1 MSLEDLLSTVQPFGQ
16 SMAAGKRSVGPRS
29 AKYRVAARR
38 LGGKFT
44 PEGRQMLMKG
54 EQLRLMEPNISTPE
68 SRNLI
73 NRGEEIK
80 AAYASGGLKF
90 AKDLKPLRRQWFQDV
105 QAANLSAEDKEGIR
119 QMFSQDFL
127 DAGKELDAEAQR
139 DFNLKNQ
146 KFGIQKARQ
155 DIQRNQQ
162 TLQTGSIALKQ
173 VKSDFNRQKE
183 AIKNEADVTEEIFK
197 IKKDLTLSKYRNGQ
211 DVFGDPN
218 MTGEEAARIY
228 GLKLLEG
235 KEAEEAALKA
245 NKIAQ
250 DKLIEILAKKPN
262 LTPSSLRALDALGQQ
277 VGTRV
282 TRIEELED
290 RKTADRRA
298 LQSQLL
304 NIGIP
309 LGLKDLN
316 FSNNDPETITS
327 NLEKITNKI
336 TGNLNLTRGIKA
348 REDRIKFIKEVSVLY
363 ISSLKDFPES
373 SDDFENIPSS
383 SKAGRDFL
391 NGYLNRASGFMK
403 RIGLEDPKLDK
414 DLSDIRKE
422 IEDEEWANSMGEV
435 INRKYFAIT
444 SKIEDLFIEI
454 NGALYEPSLRQATK
468 EEEEARKRAE
478 GNYSSDE

>member
-183 AIKNEADVTEEIFK
+183 AIKNEADVNEEISK
-197 IKKDLTLSKYRNGQ
+197 IQEDLRLSTYLRDENGNVIERQ
-211 DVFGDPN
+211 TPDGPVPIE
-218 MTGEEAARIY
+218 MLGEDAEKAR
-228 GLKLLEG
+228 
-235 KEAEEAALKA
+235 LKA

-363 ISSLKDFPES
+363 IASLKDFPES

>member
-29 AKYRVAARR
+29 AKFRVAARR

-73 NRGEEIK
+73 KRGEEIK

-162 TLQTGSIALKQ
+162 ILKTGRLGLKEL
-173 VKSDFNRQKE
+173 KSDFNRQKE
-183 AIKNEADVTEEIFK
+183 AIKNEASVSEEISK
-197 IKKDLTLSKYRNGQ
+197 IQEDLRQATYLRDENGNVIERQ
-211 DVFGDPN
+211 TSDGPVPIE
-218 MTGEEAARIY
+218 MLGEDAEKAR
-228 GLKLLEG
+228 
-235 KEAEEAALKA
+235 LKA
-245 NKIAQ
+245 NERALDAITG
-250 DKLIEILAKKPN
+250 ILATKPN
-262 LTPSSLRALDALGQQ
+262 LTPSSLRALDSVAQQ
-277 VGTRV
+277 AGKKV
-282 TRIEELED
+282 TRLESLED
-290 RKTADRRA
+290 RKTANQRA
-298 LQSQLL
+298 IQSQLL

-309 LGLKDLN
+309 LGIKGLD
-316 FSNNDPETITS
+316 FSNNNPATITS
-327 NLEKITNKI
+327 NLEKITGKI
-336 TGNLNLTRGIKA
+336 EENLNLTRGRKA
-348 REDRIKFIKEVSVLY
+348 TENRIKIIKEISVPY
-363 ISSLKDFPES
+363 MASLKDFPES

-383 SKAGRDFL
+383 VEAGREFL
-391 NGYLNRASGFMK
+391 NGYLNRASGFME

-414 DLSDIRKE
+414 ILLDIRKE
-422 IEDEEWANSMGEV
+422 ILAEEWANSMGEV
-435 INRKYFAIT
+435 INRKYFPIA
-444 SKIEDLFIEI
+444 SKIEDLMLEI
-454 NGALYEPSLRQATK
+454 NGSLFASPLKQATE

-478 GNYSSDE
+478 ANYSSD

>member
-68 SRNLI
+68 SRDLI
-73 NRGEEIK
+73 NKGEQIK

-162 TLQTGSIALKQ
+162 ILQTGRLGLKQ
-173 VKSDFNRQKE
+173 AESDFNRQQE
-183 AIKNEADVTEEIFK
+183 AIKNEAGVSEKINLIQQELNEARFMRDENNNVIQTQTPDGPVPMEIK
-197 IKKDLTLSKYRNGQ
+197 
-211 DVFGDPN
+211 
-218 MTGEEAARIY
+218 GEEAEKAR
-228 GLKLLEG
+228 
-235 KEAEEAALKA
+235 LKA
-245 NKIAQ
+245 NRQAIDQ
-250 DKLIEILAKKPN
+250 ITSILATTPN
-262 LTPSSLRALDALGQQ
+262 LTASSLRALDSLAQQ
-277 VGTRV
+277 AGKKV
-282 TRIEELED
+282 TRLESLKD
-290 RKTADRRA
+290 RKDANQRA
-298 LQSQLL
+298 IQSQLL

-309 LGLKDLN
+309 LGIKDLD
-316 FSNNDPETITS
+316 FSNNNPATITS
-327 NLEKITNKI
+327 NLKKI
-336 TGNLNLTRGIKA
+336 TGKIEQNLNLTRGRKATEDKIK
-348 REDRIKFIKEVSVLY
+348 IIKEIAVPY
-363 ISSLKDFPES
+363 MTSLKDFPES
-373 SDDFENIPSS
+373 SEDYESMPDRVE
-383 SKAGRDFL
+383 AGREFL
-391 NGYLNRASGFMK
+391 NGYAERARDFME
-403 RIGLEDPKLDK
+403 RIGLEDPNLKQTLDN
-414 DLSDIRKE
+414 IIKE
-422 IEDEEWANSMGEV
+422 ISAEEWANEATGAV
-435 INRKYFAIT
+435 IGSEYYSVA
-444 SKIEDLFIEI
+444 SKIENLMIAI
-454 NGALYEPSLRQATK
+454 NGSLYSPLLKQAT
-468 EEEEARKRAE
+468 EAEEEARKKAE
-478 GNYSSDE
+478 EGY

>member
-1 MSLEDLLSTVQPFGQ
+1 MSLEDLLSTVQPFGA
-16 SMAAGKRSVGPRS
+16 SGSRKRSVGPRS

-90 AKDLKPLRRQWFQDV
+90 AKDLQPLRRQWFQDV

-162 TLQTGSIALKQ
+162 ILQTGRLGLKQ
-173 VKSDFNRQKE
+173 AESDFNRQQE
-183 AIKNEADVTEEIFK
+183 AIKNEASVSEEIFK
-197 IKKDLTLSKYRNGQ
+197 IKEDLRRSRFRRDEYGNELYIDQ
-211 DVFGDPN
+211 GDG
-218 MTGEEAARIY
+218 TFKEDLLKGE
-228 GLKLLEG
+228 
-235 KEAEEAALKA
+235 EAEEARLKA
-245 NKIAQ
+245 NERALDAITG
-250 DKLIEILAKKPN
+250 ILATKPN
-262 LTPSSLRALDALGQQ
+262 LTPSSLRALDSVAQEAGKK
-277 VGTRV
+277 V
-282 TRIEELED
+282 TRIESLKD
-290 RKTADRRA
+290 RKDANQRA
-298 LQSQLL
+298 IQSQLL

-309 LGLKDLN
+309 LGIKGLD
-316 FSNNDPETITS
+316 FSNNNPATITS
-327 NLEKITNKI
+327 NLEKITGKI
-336 TGNLNLTRGIKA
+336 EENLNLTRG
-348 REDRIKFIKEVSVLY
+348 REATENRIKIIKEISVPY
-363 ISSLKDFPES
+363 MASLKDFPES

-383 SKAGRDFL
+383 VEAGREFL
-391 NGYLNRASGFMK
+391 NGYLNRASGFME

-414 DLSDIRKE
+414 ILLDIRKE
-422 IEDEEWANSMGEV
+422 ILAEEWANSMGEV
-435 INRKYFAIT
+435 INRKYFPIA
-444 SKIEDLFIEI
+444 SKIEDLMLEI
-454 NGALYEPSLRQATK
+454 NGSLFASPLKQATE

-478 GNYSSDE
+478 ANYSSDE

>member
-183 AIKNEADVTEEIFK
+183 AIKNEADVNEEISK
-197 IKKDLTLSKYRNGQ
+197 IQEDLRLSTYLRDENGNVIERQ
-211 DVFGDPN
+211 TPDGPVPIE
-218 MTGEEAARIY
+218 MLGEDAEKAR
-228 GLKLLEG
+228 
-235 KEAEEAALKA
+235 LKA

>member
-183 AIKNEADVTEEIFK
+183 AIKNEADVNEEISK
-197 IKKDLTLSKYRNGQ
+197 IQEDLRLSTYLRDENGNVIERQ
-211 DVFGDPN
+211 TPDGPVPIE
-218 MTGEEAARIY
+218 MLGEDAEKAR
-228 GLKLLEG
+228 
-235 KEAEEAALKA
+235 LKA

-363 ISSLKDFPES
+363 IASLKDFPES

-454 NGALYEPSLRQATK
+454 NGALYEPFLRQATK